1 MKLTD
6 IYDTITHV
14 ERPVQLSDVMIMLL
28 EQ

>member
-14 ERPVQLSDVMIMLL
+14 PLSDVMIMLL